1 MQSLWEMKVGESG
14 TVKWMMGN
22 SAVMEFLRRHEIKEG
37 NLIRVFQKGKSW
49 KSTICDCLGS
59 SGADQNLIR
68 SFFITFSPQTCSRFP
83 RRLSVPNLRD
93 L

>member
-37 NLIRVFQKGKSW
+37 NLIRVFQRGKSGVIAG
-49 KSTICDCLGS
+49 TG
-59 SGADQNLIR
+59 NR
-68 SFFITFSPQTCSRFP
+68 RFAIAGEVAE
-83 RRLSVPNLRD
+83 RIKI
-93 L
+93 